1 MPRARCSTCFLRRTF
16 PGYSSA
22 NRLFASRIPMSCFVK
37 LETGDFLI
45 FITCEVI
52 EVIQSIRNLNRSSIQ
67 KRAGEQLKDK
77 KKNSQCKR
85 KRIRI
90 WKRQK

>member
-1 MPRARCSTCFLRRTF
+1 
-16 PGYSSA
+16 
-22 NRLFASRIPMSCFVK
+22 MSCFVK

-77 KKNSQCKR
+77 RKNSQCKR
-85 KRIRI
+85 TRIRI